1 MDRLYEQS
9 KELEYAIAIT
19 KKQLEAQQ
27 LETKEA
33 SERVQAANQEVEV
46 RQHALVH
53 YGIIIHCRPYT
64 MSTRS

>member
-46 RQHALVH
+46 RQHSPVH
-53 YGIIIHCRPYT
+53 HGIIIHCRPYT
-64 MSTRS
+64 TSTRS